1 MARRSDA
8 VSIEIM
14 RNVFTS
20 EVKSPPSPPFIKGG
34 LGGISTPLKGRFAW
48 ILTLIAV
55 LLAALPSSTII
66 AQSPSGSTGHQ
77 GIGVIIHTAKPYKK
91 IIDAIEGMGG
101 TVSIQY
107 QNADAVAARLPSGSL
122 DFLASLPMVERIE
135 KDRIVEIPK
144 LRGEHLEP
152 RPLALN
158 PSQLLD
164 RTALAAK
171 IGEIPDGFPSYITS
185 VTGAADTW
193 AENGAGAGAI
203 TAVIDTGTEAGHVC
217 LAGRGDVGNPDNRVI
232 EGPDLSP
239 DAGTEF
245 EGSTLPTNNFHGTFV
260 AGVIASD
267 CFIVLDRR
275 SPADASMAA
284 IFQAHLPEDNFFTT
298 GRLIMLPLV
307 GLAPKSSIYAV
318 KVFPH
323 TGSGVSSSII
333 EAAVD
338 HVITKK
344 KEHTAGLPG
353 GLDIDVINLSLGG
366 SARFDGRT
374 LEDQLV
380 DAATEA
386 GILVVAAAGNDGP
399 APVSVSTPG
408 TAFSALTAGASSD
421 PVHTRIFWDVLFGP
435 GQGHAMYPDDEIRPA
450 DFSGRGPLADGRAS
464 PDITAT
470 GVFNLSLFPQNATGF
485 ASGTSFSTPA
495 VAGGAALLMGWAEA
509 NEPEFGPLVIRNA
522 MIDGASLLG
531 REWKRRSQGAGYLD
545 VAKALALL
553 KSGETRDELR
563 QSVPD
568 EEIPNV
574 ALQNGI
580 FSTGIRELKP
590 GRTVDLIFEIEP
602 STSSVT
608 IDFADVSIDPNPVP
622 AVIPNS
628 IEVYVKG
635 AKRGGLPYLV
645 YSANVVGPARFTI
658 GDNRV
663 GLRGAIFGAFVD
675 RATMEPGLMKV
686 TVQGDWTNN
695 GTVGAQVTIRR
706 TDGKIPVDAT
716 DPVLPGDTILV
727 PVDVPSGTT
736 QASFELGWR
745 QNWARFPT
753 NDLDLFLCAP
763 GFVLHPDFS
772 GATLNSPERI
782 TVSNPETGTWYVMV
796 IGFGVVTPRDAYYLD
811 VDVSAPKDAP
821 PGQPASHQVV
831 YGQSDDSQ
839 IEGSHNPDGHNELVF
854 RGEPCF

>member
-1 MARRSDA
+1 
-8 VSIEIM
+8 M
-14 RNVFTS
+14 RNA
-20 EVKSPPSPPFIKGG
+20 ENPPNPPLLKGG
-34 LGGISTPLKGRFAW
+34 EGGILALLKRRFAGAV
-48 ILTLIAV
+48 ILFAI
-55 LLAALPSSTII
+55 LLAALPSSTVI
-66 AQSPSGSTGHQ
+66 AQSPSGSTTDS
-77 GIGVIIHTAKPYKK
+77 GIGVIVHTAKPYRK
-91 IIDAIEGMGG
+91 IVDAIEGLGG
-101 TVSIQY
+101 TVNIQY
-107 QNADAVAARLPSGSL
+107 RNADAVAARLPAGAL
-122 DFLASLPMVERIE
+122 DVLASLPAVERIE
-135 KDRIVEIPK
+135 KDRIVELPK
-144 LRGEHLEP
+144 LPGEHLEP
-152 RPLALN
+152 RPLALK
-158 PSQLLD
+158 PSQLLN
-164 RTALAAK
+164 RTSLAAK
-171 IGEIPDGFPSYITS
+171 IGEVPVGFPSYITS
-185 VTGAADTW
+185 VTGAAATW
-193 AENGAGAGAI
+193 PENGAGAGAI
-203 TAVIDTGTEAGHVC
+203 TAVIDTGTEAGHIC
-217 LAGRGDVGNPDNRVI
+217 LAGRGDVANPDSRVI

-239 DAGTEF
+239 DKGTEF

-275 SPADASMAA
+275 APADADMAA
-284 IFQAHLPEDNFFTT
+284 IFQAHLPEENFYTT
-298 GRLIMLPLV
+298 GQLIMLPLV

-333 EAAVD
+333 EAAID

-366 SARFDGRT
+366 SARFDGWT

-380 DAATEA
+380 DAATKA

-421 PVHTRIFWDVLFGP
+421 PVHTRIFWDVIFGP
-435 GQGHAMYPDDEIRPA
+435 GQGHAMYPDDELRPA

-470 GVFNLSLFPQNATGF
+470 GVFNLSLFPQDGTGF

-522 MIDGASLLG
+522 MIDGAAPLG
-531 REWKRRSQGAGYLD
+531 WEWKRRSQGAGYLD
-545 VAKALALL
+545 VSKALDLL
-553 KSGETRDELR
+553 KSGETRNELR

-574 ALQNGI
+574 SLVGGAY
-580 FSTGIRELKP
+580 STDIRELKP
-590 GRTVDLIFEIEP
+590 GRIVDLIFDIEP

-608 IDFADVSIDPNPVP
+608 IDFSGVSIDPNPVP
-622 AVIPNS
+622 AVLPNS

-645 YSANVVGPARFTI
+645 YSANVVGPARLTI

-675 RATMEPGLMKV
+675 RSTMEPGLMKV

-695 GTVGAQVTIRR
+695 GNVGAQVTIRR
-706 TDGKIPVDAT
+706 IDGKNPVDPT
-716 DPVLPGDTILV
+716 DPVLPGDAILI

-772 GATLNSPERI
+772 GATLNSPERV
-782 TVSNPETGTWYVMV
+782 TVSNPAAGTWYVMV
-796 IGFGVVTPRDAYYLD
+796 MGFGVVTPQDAYYLD
-811 VDVSAPKDAP
+811 VDVAAPAGGP
-821 PGQPASHQVV
+821 PSLPSSYQVV
-831 YGQSDDSQ
+831 YDQTDDSQ
-839 IEGSHNPDGHNELVF
+839 IDGSHNPDGHNELVF